1 MIKQSFVSHKILTII
16 PAFNEA
22 KNIGQ
27 VVIKALN
34 CPLITE
40 LLVVDDG
47 SKDRTSIIA
56 RKNGAKVI
64 KHKENLGV
72 GAAIRTG
79 IDYAIKNKFTIA
91 TILAGD
97 DQHNPSE
104 ITRLVEAIIQD
115 KCDFCIG
122 SRYLKSS
129 NFTNPTLFRLLTT
142 KLYTFIFNIF
152 LGTKLTDATNGFRA
166 FRIGIF
172 KDKEINIWQDW
183 LNTYELE
190 PYLLYQVVKRD
201 YRFKEIPCTIIY
213 HDGVKS
219 HIKPFIGWW
228 KILRPLFLLKL
239 KLKK

>member
-1 MIKQSFVSHKILTII
+1 MKQFYTSHKILTII
-16 PAFNEA
+16 PAFDEA
-22 KNIGQ
+22 RNIGQ

-47 SKDRTSIIA
+47 SKDETAFIA
-56 RKNGAKVI
+56 KKNGAKVI

-97 DQHNPSE
+97 NQHNPSE
-104 ITRLVEAIIQD
+104 ITKLVEPIIQD

-129 NFTNPTLFRLLTT
+129 NFANPTLFRLVTI
-142 KLYTFIFNIF
+142 KLYTLIFNLF

-166 FRIGIF
+166 FRITIL

-190 PYLLYQVVKRD
+190 PYLLYQVVKRN
-201 YRFKEIPCTIIY
+201 YRIKEIPCTIIY
-213 HDGVKS
+213 HDGAKS
-219 HIKPFIGWW
+219 QIKPFIGWW
-228 KILRPLFLLKL
+228 RIIRPLFFLKL
-239 KLKK
+239 KMKK

>member
-1 MIKQSFVSHKILTII
+1 MFEKCCSPHKILTII

-47 SKDRTSIIA
+47 SKDNTSLIA
-56 RKNGAKVI
+56 RKNGANVI
-64 KHKENLGV
+64 RHKENLGV

-79 IDYAIKNKFTIA
+79 INYAIKNKFTIA

-97 DQHNPSE
+97 DQHDSVEIPSLLDPICRNE
-104 ITRLVEAIIQD
+104 
-115 KCDFCIG
+115 CDFCIG

-129 NFTNPTLFRLLTT
+129 NFANPTLFRLLTT
-142 KLYTFIFNIF
+142 KLYTYIFNLF
-152 LGTKLTDATNGFRA
+152 FGTKLTDATNGFRA
-166 FRIGIF
+166 FRTDIF
-172 KDKEINIWQDW
+172 KGKEINIWQDW

-190 PYLLYQVVKRD
+190 PYLLYQVVKRN
-201 YRFKEIPCTIIY
+201 YRLKEIPSSIIY
-213 HDGVKS
+213 HDGAKS
-219 HIKPFIGWW
+219 HIKPLIGWW

-239 KLKK
+239 KIKK